1 MARLL
6 LSRQLKT
13 YSANTEKNKMEQ
25 TFKIDGDYIELIQLL
40 KAIGLAESGGH
51 AKMIVNEEMVIRNG
65 EIEIRKRAKLIS
77 GDIIDILDN
86 RIILE

>member
-1 MARLL
+1 MSL
-6 LSRQLKT
+6 T
-13 YSANTEKNKMEQ
+13 DTEKKKMEQ
-25 TFKIDGDYIELIQLL
+25 LFKIEGDYIELIQLL

-51 AKMIVNEEMVIRNG
+51 AKMIVNEEMVVRNG
-65 EIEIRKRAKLIS
+65 EIETRKRAKLIS